1 MAKVQDDQVRFQKAT
16 VMLEDLETTNTEV
29 AEHSI
34 VYRVTLNGQLKRHGC
49 FENPVAKAA
58 IANSQGVE

>member
-1 MAKVQDDQVRFQKAT
+1 
-16 VMLEDLETTNTEV
+16 MLEDLETTNTEV